1 MLRKKNSKAVYR
13 EKCEEA
19 VHSERQKL
27 KYSFEN
33 FIHKNKA
40 WDSYSDEFKA
50 EYQALHKEFVKQSAE
65 MLRRFEKEGGSELK
79 SMIMSYLYDTDS
91 KREELE
97 SRAKEYFLKS

>member
-1 MLRKKNSKAVYR
+1 MLRKKNSKVIYR
-13 EKCEEA
+13 EKCEET
-19 VHSERQKL
+19 VHSERQKV

-40 WDSYSDEFKA
+40 WNSYPDEFKA
-50 EYQALHKEFVKQSAE
+50 EYQALRKEFVKQSAE

-79 SMIMSYLYDTDS
+79 SIIMSYLYDTDS

-97 SRAKEYFLKS
+97 GKPIK

>member
-13 EKCEEA
+13 EKCEET

-40 WDSYSDEFKA
+40 WHSYSDVFKA
-50 EYQALHKEFVKQSAE
+50 EYQALRREFVKQSAD
-65 MLRRFEKEGGSELK
+65 MLRKFEKEGGSEMK
-79 SMIMSYLYDTDS
+79 SMIMGYLYDIDS

-97 SRAKEYFLKS
+97 GKPIK